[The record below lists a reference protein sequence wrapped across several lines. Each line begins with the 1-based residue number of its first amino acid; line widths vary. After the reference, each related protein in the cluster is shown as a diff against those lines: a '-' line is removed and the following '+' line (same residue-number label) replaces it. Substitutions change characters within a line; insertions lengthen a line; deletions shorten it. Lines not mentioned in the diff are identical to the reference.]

1 VTPDKNENVFYP
13 GGEPMPAS
21 PERIREVIE
30 QYVAR
35 VAGGTT
41 DEIMDLF
48 AEGATVEDPVGT
60 EVKTT
65 REAIREFYS
74 GLEGLEQAGEVLS
87 ARIAGGQ
94 AAFLF
99 ELRTKAGDQTYTLA
113 PIDVMTFDDDGRIT
127 SMRAFWGDTD
137 MTVS

>member
-1 VTPDKNENVFYP
+1 
-13 GGEPMPAS
+13 MPAS
-21 PERIREVIE
+21 PEKIREVIE
-30 QYVAR
+30 QYVAT

-41 DEIMDLF
+41 EEVLELF

-60 EVKTT
+60 EVRNT

-74 GLEGLEQAGEVLS
+74 GLEGLEQEGRVIT
-87 ARIAGGQ
+87 ARVAGGE

-99 ELRTKAGDQTYTLA
+99 ELTTKVGDKTYTLA
-113 PIDVMTFDDDGRIT
+113 PIDVMTFDDEGRIT
-127 SMRAFWGDTD
+127 SMKAYWGDPD